1 VEAASLRSLH
11 FLVSARAMAGRLAR
25 AGTRT
30 NQENM
35 SQGAQNTATSAAGAA
50 SAVNH
55 LILAYFYDSFR
66 TKRSEICL

>member
-1 VEAASLRSLH
+1 LRSLH
-11 FLVSARAMAGRLAR
+11 FLVSARATASRLAR

-35 SQGAQNTATSAAGAA
+35 SQGAQNTATSAPGAA
-50 SAVNH
+50 SAVTH